1 MRGKAAAPTMRDVA
15 ELAGVSIQTVSL
27 VVNGKAQIG
36 EATRARVRDAIRQ
49 LGYIPHVAA
58 QTLRSGY
65 SGNIGLL
72 IPDAHNHH
80 FWSYVQGVE
89 EVAVQ
94 HNYSVLLTISN
105 LDPDC
110 ERRALRSLIEQ
121 RVDGLVLMLSYPE
134 LFCDELQALR
144 RRGKPIIGSDVI
156 GGDALTCSGDEVAIP
171 YDRMTKEMMAHLLGL
186 GHQRIGLI
194 HSVGRPEHASER
206 VSAYR
211 TSLDEVGIPIDECL
225 IARCRPTFVDTFEA
239 AQRLL
244 DLRPRPT
251 AILGICDLAAFSAM
265 QAALQRGLRI
275 PQDIS
280 IAGFDDIEIA
290 ALLTPGLTTG
300 RAHSLEAG
308 RTLARFLLDRIA
320 NPDLPPRR
328 VEMPVELVIRGSTG
342 PCPKLNTHTRPSS
355 PSASRMCRSANR
367 SFSASRSCT

>member
-1 MRGKAAAPTMRDVA
+1 MRDVA

-36 EATRARVRDAIRQ
+36 ETTRARVQSAIEQ

-72 IPDAHNHH
+72 IPDAHNPH
-80 FWSYVQGVE
+80 FWSYVRGVE

-134 LFCDELQALR
+134 LFCNELEALR
-144 RRGKPIIGSDVI
+144 RWGKPVV
-156 GGDALTCSGDEVAIP
+156 GDPRSYGGDEVVVP
-171 YDRMTKEMMAHLLGL
+171 YDRLAREMMAHLLEL
-186 GHQRIGLI
+186 GHRRIGLI
-194 HSVGRPEHASER
+194 HSVGRPEHAGDR
-206 VSAYR
+206 VAAYR
-211 TSLDEVGIPIDECL
+211 NSL
-225 IARCRPTFVDTFEA
+225 IALGIAVDDRLIVRCRPTFAETSEA
-239 AQRLL
+239 AARLL
-244 DLRPRPT
+244 DLHPRPT

-280 IAGFDDIEIA
+280 IAGFDDIEMA
-290 ALLTPGLTTG
+290 ALLTPGLTTA
-300 RAHSLEAG
+300 RACSLEAG
-308 RTLARFLLDRIA
+308 RTLAHFLLDRIA

-328 VEMPVELVIRGSTG
+328 VEMPAELIVRGSTG
-342 PCPKLNTHTRPSS
+342 PCPEPRDRPET
-355 PSASRMCRSANR
+355 PSMPGSA
-367 SFSASRSCT
+367 ATKEVTA

>member
-1 MRGKAAAPTMRDVA
+1 MRSKAAAPTMRDVA

-36 EATRARVRDAIRQ
+36 EQTRARVQSAIEQ

-58 QTLRSGY
+58 QSLRSGR

-72 IPDAHNHH
+72 IPDAHNPH
-80 FWSYVQGVE
+80 FWGYVRGVE

-134 LFCDELQALR
+134 LFCAELEALR
-144 RRGKPIIGSDVI
+144 RRGKPVV
-156 GGDALTCSGDEVAIP
+156 GDRNSCGDDEVFIP
-171 YDRMTKEMMAHLLGL
+171 YDRLAQEMMAHLLVL
-186 GHQRIGLI
+186 GHRRIGLI
-194 HSVGRPEHASER
+194 HSVGHPEHAGER
-206 VSAYR
+206 VAAYR
-211 TSLDEVGIPIDECL
+211 ECL
-225 IARCRPTFVDTFEA
+225 SAAGAVVEDQLIVRCRPTFTETFAA

-244 DLRPRPT
+244 DVRPRPT

-280 IAGFDDIEIA
+280 IAGFDDIDMA
-290 ALLTPGLTTG
+290 ALLTPGLTTV

-320 NPDLPPRR
+320 DPDLPPRW
-328 VEMPVELVIRGSTG
+328 VEMPAELVVRGSTG
-342 PCPKLNTHTRPSS
+342 PAPNSI
-355 PSASRMCRSANR
+355 AVNG
-367 SFSASRSCT
+367 

>member
-1 MRGKAAAPTMRDVA
+1 MRNVA

-36 EATRARVRDAIRQ
+36 ETTRARVQDAIRQ

-58 QTLRSGY
+58 QTLRSGH

-72 IPDAHNHH
+72 IPDAHNPH
-80 FWSYVQGVE
+80 FWSYVRGVE

-94 HNYSVLLTISN
+94 RNYSVLLTISN

-134 LFCDELQALR
+134 LFCAELEALR
-144 RRGKPIIGSDVI
+144 RRGKPVV
-156 GGDALTCSGDEVAIP
+156 GDTTSCGGDEVVIP
-171 YDRMTKEMMAHLLGL
+171 YERLAREMMAYLLAL
-186 GHQRIGLI
+186 GHRRIGLI
-194 HSVGRPEHASER
+194 HSVGRLEHAGER
-206 VSAYR
+206 VATYCESLSAAEIR
-211 TSLDEVGIPIDECL
+211 VEDQL
-225 IARCRPTFVDTFEA
+225 IVRCRPTFAETFVA
-239 AQRLL
+239 AERLL

-280 IAGFDDIEIA
+280 IAGFDDIEMA

-300 RAHSLEAG
+300 CAHSFEAG
-308 RTLARFLLDRIA
+308 RTLAGFLLDRIA

-328 VEMPVELVIRGSTG
+328 AEMPAELIIRGSTG
-342 PCPKLNTHTRPSS
+342 PCPEPIADAHAA
-355 PSASRMCRSANR
+355 SAPGAAATKEVAR
-367 SFSASRSCT
+367 

>member
-1 MRGKAAAPTMRDVA
+1 MRDVA

-36 EATRARVRDAIRQ
+36 EQTRACVQSAVEQ

-58 QTLRSGY
+58 QSLRSGH

-72 IPDAHNHH
+72 IPDAHNPH
-80 FWSYVQGVE
+80 FWSYVRGVE

-121 RVDGLVLMLSYPE
+121 RVDGLVLLLSYPE
-134 LFCDELQALR
+134 LFCDELKALR
-144 RRGKPIIGSDVI
+144 RQGKPIVGSDVV
-156 GGDALTCSGDEVAIP
+156 GSDALACGGDEVIVP
-171 YDRMTKEMMAHLLGL
+171 YERMAREMMTHLLGL
-186 GHQRIGLI
+186 GHRRIGLI
-194 HSVGRPEHASER
+194 HSVGRPEHAAER
-206 VSAYR
+206 VAAYR
-211 TSLDEVGIPIDECL
+211 EGLRVAGTIVEEQL
-225 IARCRPTFVDTFEA
+225 IVRCRPTFAETFEA
-239 AQRLL
+239 AERLL

-265 QAALQRGLRI
+265 QVALQRGLRI

-280 IAGFDDIEIA
+280 IAGFDDIDMS
-290 ALLTPGLTTG
+290 ALLTPGLTTAC
-300 RAHSLEAG
+300 AHSLDAG

-320 NPDLPPRR
+320 NPDLPPQRL
-328 VEMPVELVIRGSTG
+328 EMPAELVVRGSTG
-342 PCPKLNTHTRPSS
+342 PAPNSI
-355 PSASRMCRSANR
+355 AVDG
-367 SFSASRSCT
+367 

>member
-36 EATRARVRDAIRQ
+36 EQTRARVQSAIQQ

-58 QTLRSGY
+58 QSLRSGH

-72 IPDAHNHH
+72 IPDAHNPH
-80 FWSYVQGVE
+80 FWNFVQGVE

-94 HNYSVLLTISN
+94 YNYSVLLTISN

-134 LFCDELQALR
+134 LFCAELEALR
-144 RRGKPIIGSDVI
+144 RRGKPVV
-156 GGDALTCSGDEVAIP
+156 GDARSCGGDEVVIP
-171 YDRMTKEMMAHLLGL
+171 YGRLAQEMMTHLLDL
-186 GHQRIGLI
+186 GHRRIGLI
-194 HSVGRPEHASER
+194 HSVGRPEHAGER
-206 VSAYR
+206 VAAYR
-211 TSLDEVGIPIDECL
+211 ESLSAAGVIVEDQLVV
-225 IARCRPTFVDTFEA
+225 RCRPTFMDTFEA

-244 DLRPRPT
+244 DLRPRPS
-251 AILGICDLAAFSAM
+251 AILGICDLAAFGAM

-280 IAGFDDIEIA
+280 IAGFDDIDMA
-290 ALLTPGLTTG
+290 ALLTPGLTTA

-308 RTLARFLLDRIA
+308 RTLANLLLERIA

-328 VEMPVELVIRGSTG
+328 IEMPAELVVRGSTG
-342 PCPKLNTHTRPSS
+342 PAPDFI
-355 PSASRMCRSANR
+355 A
-367 SFSASRSCT
+367 FVG

>member
-1 MRGKAAAPTMRDVA
+1 MRDVA

-27 VVNGKAQIG
+27 VVHGKSQIG
-36 EATRARVRDAIRQ
+36 EATRARVQSAITQ
-49 LGYIPHVAA
+49 LDYIPHVAA
-58 QTLRSGY
+58 QTLRSGH

-72 IPDAHNHH
+72 IPDAHNPH
-80 FWSYVQGVE
+80 FWNYVRGVE

-121 RVDGLVLMLSYPE
+121 RVDGLALMLSYPE
-134 LFCDELQALR
+134 LFRAELQALH
-144 RRGKPIIGSDVI
+144 RRGKPVV
-156 GGDALTCSGDEVAIP
+156 GDLESYGYDAVHVP
-171 YDRMTKEMMAHLLGL
+171 YDRIAREMMAHLLDF
-186 GHQRIGLI
+186 GHHRIGLI
-194 HSVGRPEHASER
+194 HSVGRAEHASER
-206 VSAYR
+206 VAAYR
-211 TSLDEVGIPIDECL
+211 ECL
-225 IARCRPTFVDTFEA
+225 SEAGVAVDERLIVRCRPIFSEAFLA

-275 PQDIS
+275 PHDVS

-290 ALLTPGLTTG
+290 PLLTPGLTTA

-308 RTLARFLLDRIA
+308 RMLARLLLDRIA
-320 NPDLPPRR
+320 QPDLPPRR
-328 VEMPVELVIRGSTG
+328 VEMPAQLVIRGSTG
-342 PCPKLNTHTRPSS
+342 PCPEP
-355 PSASRMCRSANR
+355 
-367 SFSASRSCT
+367 SRSQATGSARGQRERETVTQPNP

>member
-27 VVNGKAQIG
+27 VVNDKAQVG
-36 EATRARVRDAIRQ
+36 ETTRARVQDAIRQ
-49 LGYIPHVAA
+49 LGYIPHVVA
-58 QTLRSGY
+58 QTLRSGH

-72 IPDAHNHH
+72 IPDAHNPH
-80 FWSYVQGVE
+80 FWSYVRGVE

-134 LFCDELQALR
+134 LLCAELEALR
-144 RRGKPIIGSDVI
+144 RRGKPIV
-156 GGDALTCSGDEVAIP
+156 GDMTGCGGDEVIIP
-171 YDRMTKEMMAHLLGL
+171 YDRLARKMMAHLLSL
-186 GHQRIGLI
+186 GHRRIGLI
-194 HSVGRPEHASER
+194 HSVGRPEHAGER
-206 VSAYR
+206 VAIYRESLSAAGVVV
-211 TSLDEVGIPIDECL
+211 EEQL
-225 IARCRPTFVDTFEA
+225 IARCRPTFAETYEA

-265 QAALQRGLRI
+265 QVALQRGLQI
-275 PQDIS
+275 PRDIS
-280 IAGFDDIEIA
+280 IAGFDDIDMA

-300 RAHSLEAG
+300 RACSFEAG
-308 RTLARFLLDRIA
+308 RTLTRFLLDRIA

-328 VEMPVELVIRGSTG
+328 VEMPAELIVRGSTG
-342 PCPKLNTHTRPSS
+342 PCPEPATRIEGQ
-355 PSASRMCRSANR
+355 
-367 SFSASRSCT
+367 

>member
-27 VVNGKAQIG
+27 VVNGKAQVG
-36 EATRARVRDAIRQ
+36 ETTRARVQTAVQQ
-49 LGYIPHVAA
+49 LGYIPDVAA
-58 QTLRSGY
+58 QTLRSGH

-72 IPDAHNHH
+72 IPDAHNPH
-80 FWSYVQGVE
+80 FWSYVRGVE

-94 HNYSVLLTISN
+94 RHYSVLLTISN

-134 LFCDELQALR
+134 LFCAELEALR
-144 RRGKPIIGSDVI
+144 RRGKPVV
-156 GGDALTCSGDEVAIP
+156 GDARSCGGDEVVIP
-171 YDRMTKEMMAHLLGL
+171 YDRLAREMMAHLLGL
-186 GHQRIGLI
+186 GHRRIGLI
-194 HSVGRPEHASER
+194 HSVGRPEHAGER
-206 VSAYR
+206 VATYRECLSAAGAVVE
-211 TSLDEVGIPIDECL
+211 DQL
-225 IARCRPTFVDTFEA
+225 IARCRPTFTETFEA

-280 IAGFDDIEIA
+280 IAGFDDIEMA
-290 ALLTPGLTTG
+290 ALLTPGLTTA
-300 RAHSLEAG
+300 RAHSSEAG

-320 NPDLPPRR
+320 DPDLPPRR
-328 VEMPVELVIRGSTG
+328 VEMPAELIIRGSTG
-342 PCPKLNTHTRPSS
+342 PCPEPIARAETSS
-355 PSASRMCRSANR
+355 VLGAAATKEVAS
-367 SFSASRSCT
+367 

>member
-1 MRGKAAAPTMRDVA
+1 MRGKTAAPTMRDVA

-36 EATRARVRDAIRQ
+36 EATRARVQEAVAQ

-58 QTLRSGY
+58 QTLRSGH

-72 IPDAHNHH
+72 IPDAHNPH
-80 FWSYVQGVE
+80 FWNYVRGVE

-94 HNYSVLLTISN
+94 RNYNVLLTISN

-121 RVDGLVLMLSYPE
+121 RVDGLVLILSYPE
-134 LFCDELQALR
+134 LFCAELEALR
-144 RRGKPIIGSDVI
+144 RRGKPVV
-156 GGDALTCSGDEVAIP
+156 GDSSSCSRDEVLVP
-171 YDRMTKEMMAHLLGL
+171 YDGMAREMMAHLLGL
-186 GHQRIGLI
+186 GHRRIGLI
-194 HSVGRPEHASER
+194 HSVGRPEHANER
-206 VSAYR
+206 VAAYCE
-211 TSLDEVGIPIDECL
+211 SLTELGGAVDERL
-225 IARCRPTFVDTFEA
+225 IARCRPVFSEAFDA

-265 QAALQRGLRI
+265 QAAMQRGLRI

-290 ALLTPGLTTG
+290 ALLTPGLTTA
-300 RAHSLEAG
+300 RAHSFEAG
-308 RTLARFLLDRIA
+308 RTLARLLLDRIA
-320 NPDLPPRR
+320 DPDLPPRR

-342 PCPKLNTHTRPSS
+342 PRPETDIWKEVA
-355 PSASRMCRSANR
+355 P
-367 SFSASRSCT
+367 